1 MNELQIFKNDQ
12 FGQIRTVVED
22 GEPLFVLKDV
32 CAVFGDQNYR
42 RVSSRLD
49 DDEKGVSQINTP
61 GGIQNMVVV
70 NEAGVYSALFA
81 MQPEKARG
89 VSDEY
94 VEERAAQIKH
104 FKRCITHEVIPTI
117 RKTGGYVN
125 DDAAFVSTYL
135 PNADEQTKALFRQ
148 TLATVRGLNSKIEA
162 DKPKVLF
169 ADAVSTSDTVILIGE
184 LAKLI
189 KQNGVDIGQNRL
201 FQYLRD
207 NGYLIKRMG
216 ADYNSPTQYSMERG
230 WFKIKERTVQ
240 EPNGAVTIHKTT
252 LVTGKGQQYFIHLF
266 LHDIP
271 WNL

>member
-1 MNELQIFKNDQ
+1 MNELQIFSNDQ
-12 FGQIRTVVED
+12 FGQIRTTVD
-22 GEPLFVLKDV
+22 GGDPLFVAADV
-32 CAVFGDQNYR
+32 CKALDIGNPAQAV
-42 RVSSRLD
+42 SRLD
-49 DDEKGVSQINTP
+49 EDEKAVIISNDTAGRPNHFLSVTESGLYSLVLGSRKP
-61 GGIQNMVVV
+61 
-70 NEAGVYSALFA
+70 EA
-81 MQPEKARG
+81 KA
-89 VSDEY
+89 
-94 VEERAAQIKH
+94 
-104 FKRCITHEVIPTI
+104 FKRWITHEVIPTI